1 MRNRRPILAQTVKLM
16 AALVGTGRAPGRRL
30 PPNLGEVAMDRWTV
44 LSVWIAGL
52 AAGVASWW
60 ALLAWL
66 GPGVLLAAIAVAAA
80 VAVGVPEPRGAAP
93 RLPLRPGR
101 GSAGAD

>member
-1 MRNRRPILAQTVKLM
+1 MAELVRR
-16 AALVGTGRAPGRRL
+16 GRPRGRRL
-30 PPNLGEVAMDRWTV
+30 PPNLGEVGMDRWTV

-80 VAVGVPEPRGAAP
+80 VAVGVPERHGAA
-93 RLPLRPGR
+93 RMLPLPPGP